1 MTLPKINVAFETV
14 AIGEATFDLRSITRL
29 EQARVQ
35 KMVEGGAG
43 SDELEVAVIGFAT
56 DLPTTEVREWY
67 DATPAWAVQELIGH
81 IQRISR
87 LDEGAQKS
95 GG

>member
-1 MTLPKINVAFETV
+1 MSLPKIHVAFETV
-14 AIGEATFDLRSITRL
+14 KVGDASFDLRSITRL

-35 KMVEGGAG
+35 RLVEQNAPP
-43 SDELEVAVIGFAT
+43 DELEVAVIGFAT
-56 DLPTTEVREWY
+56 DLPTAEVREWY
-67 DATPAWAVQELIGH
+67 DATPAWAVQELIDH